1 MIEAELYDYL
11 TNETAITTLVN
22 TRIYPDAAPQSA
34 TLPMIIYTKTSTDRE
49 VTLKR
54 AVGICTARMQLDVYG
69 ASRTVCENI
78 MEQIR
83 LRTDGFQGNWGT
95 TYIHICKFDSE
106 SVGWDLESAKDTG
119 IHRATVDL
127 VVTFSE
133 SVTDFF
139 GG

>member
-1 MIEAELYDYL
+1 MIEADLYTYL
-11 TNETAITTLVN
+11 TSQSTITNLVGN
-22 TRIYPDAAPQSA
+22 RIYPDAAPQSA
-34 TLPMIIYTKTSTDRE
+34 SLPLIVYSKQSTDRQL
-49 VTLKR
+49 TLKKS
-54 AVGICTARMQLDVYG
+54 VGFCVCRMQLDVFG
-69 ASRTVCENI
+69 ITRTVCENI
-78 MEQIR
+78 VEQIR

-95 TYIHICKFDSE
+95 TFIHLVKFDSE

-127 VVTFSE
+127 IISFTE

>member
-1 MIEAELYDYL
+1 MIEADLYSYMTSESTI
-11 TNETAITTLVN
+11 TNLVS
-22 TRIYPDAAPQSA
+22 TRIYPDAAPQSS
-34 TLPMIIYTKTSTDRE
+34 TLPLIVYSKQSTDRQ

-54 AVGICTARMQLDVYG
+54 SVGICTARIQLDIFG

-78 MEQIR
+78 VEQIR

-95 TYIHICKFDSE
+95 TFIHLCKFDSE

-127 VVTFSE
+127 VVSFSE

>member
-22 TRIYPDAAPQSA
+22 TRIFPDAAPQSA
-34 TLPMIIYTKTSTDRE
+34 TLPMIIFSKQSTDRE
-49 VTLKR
+49 ITLKR
-54 AVGICTARMQLDVYG
+54 AVGICTARIQLDVFG
-69 ASRTVCENI
+69 STRTVCENI
-78 MEQIR
+78 IEAIR

-95 TYIHICKFDSE
+95 TYIFICKFDSE
-106 SVGWDLESAKDTG
+106 SVGWDLENAKDTG